1 MTLTANSPE
10 TDTDHRT
17 SSVDALV
24 VGAGVAG
31 LYQLHQLR
39 RLGLTVRAFDAAD
52 DVGGTWFWNRYPGAR
67 FDSEAYIYQYLFD
80 EQLYKDWSWSQRF
93 PAQPEIERWMHYVA
107 DRLDLRKD
115 ITFGTTITGAEW
127 NDDTGRWTVTTDT
140 GEVVDTQFL
149 ISCAG
154 MLSAPMSNMFPG
166 QETFEGRVFHTSRWP
181 EDGVD
186 LAGRRVGVVGTGAT
200 GIQVVQTIAEEVDT
214 LTVFVRDPQYVV
226 PMHNPA
232 YGPEDVEAY
241 KARFEELR
249 TTLPH
254 TFSGF
259 EYDFEHVWEEKSPQE
274 RRRIMQETFDNGSLK
289 MWLASFPE
297 IFFDEQVSAEVS
309 AFVRDKMV
317 ERLKD
322 PELIRT
328 LVPDDHGFGTKRV
341 PLESGFLETFLR
353 DDVTA
358 VPVRDNPIARV
369 RPDGVELADGTRYEL
384 DVLILATGFD
394 AGSGALSRMGIHGR
408 DGRSL
413 TQEWGDDIRTTLGM
427 AVHGYPNL
435 LITAAPLAP
444 SAALCNMT
452 TCLQQQTEWIT
463 AAVKHVREQGASV
476 IEPTA
481 QAEQEWIDHHE
492 ETAGANLISK
502 TASWYTGSNVEGK
515 PFRVLSYT
523 GGVGEYRRRT
533 QEVADQGYPGF
544 DIR

>member
-1 MTLTANSPE
+1 MTVTADSTT
-10 TDTDHRT
+10 TDAPTT
-17 SSVDALV
+17 TLDALI

-39 RLGLTVRAFDAAD
+39 QLGLNVRAYDAAS

-80 EQLYKDWSWSQRF
+80 EGLYKDWSWSKRF
-93 PAQPEIERWMHYVA
+93 PDQPEIERWMHYVA

-115 ITFGTTITGAEW
+115 ISFGVTITGAEW
-127 NDDTGRWTVTTDT
+127 NEETGRWRVTTDS
-140 GEVVDTQFL
+140 GEVIDTQFL

-166 QETFEGRVFHTSRWP
+166 QETFSGKVFHTSRWP
-181 EDGVD
+181 SEGVD
-186 LAGRRVGVVGTGAT
+186 LKGKRVGVVGTGAT
-200 GIQVVQTIAEEVDT
+200 GIQVIQSIADQVDS
-214 LTVFVRDPQYVV
+214 LTVFVRDPQYVL
-226 PMHNPA
+226 PMRNPD
-232 YGPEDVEAY
+232 YGPEEVAAY

-249 TTLPH
+249 DTLPH

-259 EYDFEHVWEEKSPQE
+259 EYDFEHVWEDMTPEQRQE
-274 RRRIMQETFDNGSLK
+274 VLQDTYENGSLK
-289 MWLASFPE
+289 MWLASFSD
-297 IFFDEQVSAEVS
+297 IFFDEKISAEVS
-309 AFVRDKMV
+309 EFVRERM
-317 ERLKD
+317 ETRLKD
-322 PELIRT
+322 PELIKV
-328 LVPDDHGFGTKRV
+328 LVPYDHGFGTKRV
-341 PLESGFLETFLR
+341 PLENGFLETFLR
-353 DDVTA
+353 DNVTA
-358 VPVRDNPIARV
+358 VAVRDNPISQIH
-369 RPDGVELADGTRYEL
+369 PEGVELADGTRYDL

-394 AGSGALSRMGIHGR
+394 AGSGALSRMGIRGR
-408 DGRSL
+408 DNRSL
-413 TQEWGDDIRTTLGM
+413 TEEWRKDIRTTMGL

-463 AAVKHVREQGASV
+463 QAVGHVREKGASV

-481 QAEQEWIDHHE
+481 EAEQAWIDHHE
-492 ETAGANLISK
+492 ETAGVNLISK

-523 GGVGEYRRRT
+523 GGVGEYRQRA
-533 QEVADQGYPGF
+533 QAEADQGYPGF